1 VAPRSN
7 LAPKTGT
14 SWGWDFFIAF
24 EILPRC
30 FKARGMDVGEDC
42 GEECVM
48 RWKDSLLLLMGI
60 GLSNVGAW
68 IFLIA
73 LNLIVLDESGSALA
87 VGILYVLKP
96 LAALF
101 TNGWAGSLIDR
112 LNKRRLMVVLD
123 VGRALLVAVLPFV
136 SSIPLIYA
144 VVFVINM
151 GSAVFYPASM
161 AYMTKLIPREKRQR
175 FNALRSLIGSGAFIV
190 GPAIAGLLF
199 ILGTPTTALYLNGA
213 ALFLSG
219 LITLLLPDLEGKSFV
234 GTKKFSFEIIKS
246 DWHVVSNFS
255 RRFTYVM
262 VIYMLFSC
270 MIVMTASVDS
280 LEAAFSKKVL
290 GLSNSTYGYLVSI
303 AGAGYLVG
311 ALVNTAIADKVRH
324 IYLIAFG
331 SVMVSAGYV
340 VFSFSDDFV
349 VAAVGFSLLSF
360 SLAFAQTGF
369 ETFIQER
376 IPVGVMGR
384 VSSMYG
390 WLEGFLVIAATVMI
404 GAGAQL
410 VSIRGMVIA
419 GSVVMM
425 AVTVLLCFYSLSRA
439 KMKPVEKNPIES
451 RWELN

>member
-1 VAPRSN
+1 
-7 LAPKTGT
+7 
-14 SWGWDFFIAF
+14 
-24 EILPRC
+24 
-30 FKARGMDVGEDC
+30 
-42 GEECVM
+42 M
-48 RWKDSLLLLMGI
+48 RLKNSLLLLLGI

-101 TNGWAGSLIDR
+101 TNAWAGSLIDR
-112 LNKRRLMVVLD
+112 LNKRKVMVVLD
-123 VGRALLVAVLPFV
+123 VGRGLLVALLPFL
-136 SSIPLIYA
+136 SSIPLMYA

-161 AYMTKLIPREKRQR
+161 TYMTKLIPREKRQR

-199 ILGTPTTALYLNGA
+199 IMGSPATALYLNGA
-213 ALFLSG
+213 ALFISG
-219 LITLLLPDLEGKSFV
+219 LITLLLPDLEGDSLV
-234 GTKKFSFEIIKS
+234 GTTKFSFEMIKT
-246 DWHVVSNFS
+246 DWQEVRNFS

-262 VIYMLFSC
+262 VIYLLFSC
-270 MIVMTASVDS
+270 MIVMTAAIDS
-280 LEAAFSKKVL
+280 LEAVFAKEVL
-290 GLSNSTYGYLVSI
+290 RLSNSTYGYLVSI
-303 AGAGYLVG
+303 AGAGFLVG
-311 ALVNTAIADKVRH
+311 ALVNTAIADKVRD
-324 IYLIAFG
+324 ICLIAFG

-340 VFSFSDDFV
+340 VFAFSDDFV

-390 WLEGFLVIAATVMI
+390 WFEGFLVIAATVLI
-404 GAGAQL
+404 GAGAQF
-410 VSIRGMVIA
+410 VSIRGVVLA
-419 GSVVMM
+419 GSAVMM

-439 KMKPVEKNPIES
+439 KVKPIGKNS
-451 RWELN
+451 FG

>member
-1 VAPRSN
+1 
-7 LAPKTGT
+7 
-14 SWGWDFFIAF
+14 
-24 EILPRC
+24 
-30 FKARGMDVGEDC
+30 
-42 GEECVM
+42 M
-48 RWKDSLLLLMGI
+48 RLKNSLLLLLGI

-101 TNGWAGSLIDR
+101 TNAWAGSLIDR
-112 LNKRRLMVVLD
+112 LNKRKVMVVLD
-123 VGRALLVAVLPFV
+123 VGRGLLVALLPFL
-136 SSIPLIYA
+136 SSIPLMYA

-161 AYMTKLIPREKRQR
+161 TYMTKLIPREKRQR

-199 ILGTPTTALYLNGA
+199 IMGTPATALYLNGA
-213 ALFLSG
+213 ALFISG
-219 LITLLLPDLEGKSFV
+219 LITLLLPDLEGNSLA
-234 GTKKFSFEIIKS
+234 GTTKFSFEMIKT
-246 DWHVVSNFS
+246 DWQVVRNFS

-262 VIYMLFSC
+262 VIYLLFSC
-270 MIVMTASVDS
+270 MIVMTAAIDS
-280 LEAAFSKKVL
+280 LEAVFAKEVL
-290 GLSNSTYGYLVSI
+290 RLSNSTYGYLVSM
-303 AGAGYLVG
+303 AGAGFLVG
-311 ALVNTAIADKVRH
+311 ALVNTAIAEKVRD
-324 IYLIAFG
+324 ICLIAFG

-340 VFSFSDDFV
+340 VFAFSDDFV

-376 IPVGVMGR
+376 IPIGVMGR

-390 WLEGFLVIAATVMI
+390 WFEGFLVIAATVLI

-410 VSIRGMVIA
+410 VSIRGVVLA
-419 GSVVMM
+419 GSAVMM
-425 AVTVLLCFYSLSRA
+425 AVTVLLFFYSLSRA
-439 KMKPVEKNPIES
+439 KVKPIGKNS
-451 RWELN
+451 FG